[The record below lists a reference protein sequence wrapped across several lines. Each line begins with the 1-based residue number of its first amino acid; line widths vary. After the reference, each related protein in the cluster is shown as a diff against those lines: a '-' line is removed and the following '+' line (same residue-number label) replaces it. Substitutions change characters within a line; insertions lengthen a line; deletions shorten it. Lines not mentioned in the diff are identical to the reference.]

1 MQPTREFDSP
11 EQQSLRHCPALKIIA
26 RSHRLFQG
34 ATTLGTLLLATGC
47 SKPVVVTESM
57 VVTEEQLF
65 KTNGLWYLRG
75 TTNLFT
81 GTEMDYHT
89 NGVLRFRMTFTNGLP
104 YGTNT
109 AWHPN
114 GTKQTEGEFVDGKR
128 SGLWN
133 MWFDDGKPDK
143 QGTFVNGKPDGLQ
156 IFWHTNGV
164 KSVEWY
170 HKEGIPHGN
179 SKSYYMNGQL
189 HQEGSYDMGR
199 QIGEWAEWDEDG
211 NKTKTAQF
219 ENGQIIKE
227 TNLTEPAS
235 IIPPQK

>member
-1 MQPTREFDSP
+1 
-11 EQQSLRHCPALKIIA
+11 
-26 RSHRLFQG
+26 
-34 ATTLGTLLLATGC
+34 
-47 SKPVVVTESM
+47 M

-128 SGLWN
+128 GVPLPDPLREQVAAFLLAIHGRDHAPDPGIVARLEA
-133 MWFDDGKPDK
+133 MRAIVEAYRRFD
-143 QGTFVNGKPDGLQ
+143 
-156 IFWHTNGV
+156 
-164 KSVEWY
+164 VER
-170 HKEGIPHGN
+170 GG
-179 SKSYYMNGQL
+179 G
-189 HQEGSYDMGR
+189 DV
-199 QIGEWAEWDEDG
+199 
-211 NKTKTAQF
+211 
-219 ENGQIIKE
+219 
-227 TNLTEPAS
+227 
-235 IIPPQK
+235 